1 MLRRK
6 VVGQLRE
13 WKESGGAKALLV
25 TGARQVGKSYIIDA
39 FARENYERFVS
50 FDLIRQP
57 DLRDAMD
64 AAHNA
69 DELFMVLSAFGGA
82 DFVPGGTCVLI
93 DEVQECKEAVTMVK
107 YLVGREGFSFI
118 LSGSLLGVELR
129 DVRSQPVGY
138 LRTVQMYPLDFEEFC
153 WATGV
158 GEDAWSHV
166 RACYEGVGPV
176 LAPIHDRLLGLFHQY
191 LMVGGMPEAVQEFAA
206 TMNLVRVR
214 AIQDDIVTRYRADI
228 AKYARERKL
237 VIKEVYDQIPAQ
249 LDSQSK
255 RFNFAALAPKGTYE
269 RYQEDFLWL
278 VDAGVALSVCNV
290 TEPRH
295 PLKMCEQR
303 SFFKLFS
310 SDVGL
315 LCAMAGMDVVK
326 SVLSDDLGV
335 NYGSIYENAVAQE
348 LAAHGH
354 ELRFYR
360 SKGTGELDFVIESG
374 QGWALPVEV
383 KSGKDYRRHS
393 ALSKVLSSPN
403 YEIKRAVVLCEG
415 NVHSREKVD
424 YLPVYMAAFL

>member
-1 MLRRK
+1 MLKRK
-6 VVGQLRE
+6 ITARLQD
-13 WKESGGAKALLV
+13 WKEACTAKALLV

-39 FARENYERFVS
+39 FARENYEHFVS
-50 FDLIRQP
+50 FDLIEQP
-57 DLRDAMD
+57 DLCDAID
-64 AAHNA
+64 AARNA

-82 DFVPGGTCVLI
+82 DFVPGDTCVLI

-107 YLVGREGFSFI
+107 YLVSHEGFSFI
-118 LSGSLLGVELR
+118 LSGSLLGVELH

-153 WATGV
+153 WAMGV
-158 GEDAWSHV
+158 GEDAWSHA
-166 RACYEGVGPV
+166 RACYEGRSPV

-191 LMVGGMPEAVQEFAA
+191 LMVGGMPEAVQEFAG
-206 TMNLVRVR
+206 TMNLARVR
-214 AIQDDIVTRYRADI
+214 SIQDDIVTRYRADI

-278 VDAGVALSVCNV
+278 VDAGVALSVSNV

-326 SVLSDDLGV
+326 GMLSDRLGV
-335 NYGSIYENAVAQE
+335 NYGSVYENAVAQE

-354 ELRFYR
+354 DLHFYR
-360 SKGTGELDFVIESG
+360 SKGMGELDFVIESG
-374 QGWALPVEV
+374 QGWVLPVEV
-383 KSGKDYRRHS
+383 KSGKDYKRHS
-393 ALSKVLSSPN
+393 ALTKALSSPN
-403 YEIKRAVVLCEG
+403 YDIKRAIVLCEG